1 MGGDS
6 KNNIL
11 FKTLIVI
18 ILFFTYTFIFNAL
31 FTILHIDNPSLTM
44 FISDFIFLI
53 GIIYAYKN
61 TLKKDIQTSKIK
73 EKAVTIFIGFIIV
86 LLFSFLINGVL
97 NLIYPEKLSD
107 SNFSILSSLNPLY
120 VVFKVLIFSTIAEEL
135 VFHKAIGQT
144 IDNKVAFIFIS
155 TFIYTIA
162 NIIYWDLTLVSSWL
176 NAINY
181 FVIYLILS
189 VIYVKCHN
197 NIVPVMIIKLL
208 YNLFPLIILLS

>member
-1 MGGDS
+1 MGEDS
-6 KNNIL
+6 KNNTL

-44 FISDFIFLI
+44 FISDLIFLV
-53 GIIYAYKN
+53 GIIYAYKK
-61 TLKKDIQTSKIK
+61 TLKQDIRTFKIK
-73 EKAVTIFIGFIIV
+73 EKAVTIFTGLIAV
-86 LLFSFLINGVL
+86 LLFGFLINEL
-97 NLIYPEKLSD
+97 LTLIYPEKLSD
-107 SNFSILSSLNPLY
+107 NNFSTLSSLNPLY
-120 VVFKVLIFSTIAEEL
+120 VIFKVLIFSTIAEEL
-135 VFHKAIGQT
+135 VFHKAIGET
-144 IDNKVAFIFIS
+144 MNNKVAFIFIS
-155 TFIYTIA
+155 TIIYTIA
-162 NIIYWDLTLVSSWL
+162 NIVYWDLTLVSSWL

-197 NIVPVMIIKLL
+197 NIIPVMIIKLL

>member
-18 ILFFTYTFIFNAL
+18 ILFFTYTFIFIAL

-61 TLKKDIQTSKIK
+61 TLKKDIQTFKIK

-86 LLFSFLINGVL
+86 LLF
-97 NLIYPEKLSD
+97 NL
-107 SNFSILSSLNPLY
+107 SLN
-120 VVFKVLIFSTIAEEL
+120 
-135 VFHKAIGQT
+135 
-144 IDNKVAFIFIS
+144 
-155 TFIYTIA
+155 
-162 NIIYWDLTLVSSWL
+162 
-176 NAINY
+176 
-181 FVIYLILS
+181 
-189 VIYVKCHN
+189 
-197 NIVPVMIIKLL
+197 IK
-208 YNLFPLIILLS
+208 